1 MAKDKKVTIVI
12 KKIEEGGGGAHGGGW
27 KVAFADFMTAMMCFF
42 LVMWLLNQTPS
53 VKADV
58 ASYFS
63 GPSMLE
69 HDFTSYGAELT
80 LEKLFL
86 DLVNEPLKTA
96 QNLLQP
102 VDFTPNIMAM
112 GSKKIAMAF
121 IATELGEDAK
131 EISVDRDS
139 IEFKIPESK
148 LFQRGSA
155 QPTANFVNLVTKVL
169 AMTVGLQDSRIDVE
183 SLMYQESVPDQNF
196 GSAQRVAS
204 ARKDLVGTRIKNSFE
219 HPSNEIMGY
228 VTVKSYGETS
238 GRADPEGYIRIKVS
252 QKEET
257 ADGRKPRPLEDFFEE
272 KKADLNVYDDFVKRV
287 SEGKMKNVP
296 KKEIRE

>member
-12 KKIEEGGGGAHGGGW
+12 KKIEEGGAGAHGGNW

-42 LVMWLLNQTPS
+42 LVMWLLNQTPE
-53 VKADV
+53 VKAEV

-112 GSKKIAMAF
+112 GSKKIAMAYV
-121 IATELGEDAK
+121 ASELGADAK
-131 EISVDRDS
+131 EIDIERDS

-148 LFQRGSA
+148 LFLDGSA
-155 QPTANFVNLVTKVL
+155 QPTANFVNMITKIQAL
-169 AMTVGLQDSRIDVE
+169 TVGLEDSRVE
-183 SLMYQESVPDQNF
+183 VEAYLYQESVPDGNF
-196 GSAQRVAS
+196 GTAQRVAS
-204 ARKDLVGTRIKNSFE
+204 ARKDLVGTKIKSSFE
-219 HPSNEIMGY
+219 KPTNDIMGY
-228 VTVKSYGETS
+228 VTVKSMGVTS
-238 GRADPEGYIRIKVS
+238 GRVEPEGYIRIKIA
-252 QKEET
+252 QKPET
-257 ADGRKPRPLEDFFEE
+257 STGEKMRPLEDFFDK
-272 KKADLNVYDDFVKRV
+272 KKADLNVYDDFVKKV
-287 SEGKMKNVP
+287 SEGKIKTPP
-296 KKEIRE
+296 KRQKRQ

>member
-12 KKIEEGGGGAHGGGW
+12 KKIEEGGAGGHGGNW

-42 LVMWLLNQTPS
+42 LVMWLLNQTPE
-53 VKADV
+53 VKAEV

-112 GSKKIAMAF
+112 GSKKVAMAF
-121 IATELGEDAK
+121 IASELGADAK
-131 EISVDRDS
+131 EITIERDS

-148 LFQRGSA
+148 MFTLGSA
-155 QPTANFVNLVTKVL
+155 QPTAGFVNMMTKIQAL
-169 AMTVGLQDSRIDVE
+169 TVGLEDSKVDVE
-183 SLMYQESVPDQNF
+183 SMLYQESVPDENF
-196 GSAQRVAS
+196 GTAQRVAS
-204 ARKDLVGTRIKNSFE
+204 ARKDIVGTKIKSTFE
-219 HPSNEIMGY
+219 NPSNEIMGY
-228 VTVKSYGETS
+228 VTVKSYGTIS
-238 GRADPEGYIRIKVS
+238 GRVTPDGYIRIKVT
-252 QKEET
+252 QKNSDE
-257 ADGRKPRPLEDFFEE
+257 DGKKQRPLEDLFETR
-272 KKADLNVYDDFVKRV
+272 KADLNVYDDFVKKV
-287 SEGKMKNVP
+287 SEGKIKNPP
-296 KKEIRE
+296 KRQKRE

>member
-12 KKIEEGGGGAHGGGW
+12 KKIEEGGAAGHGGGW

-42 LVMWLLNQTPS
+42 LVMWLLNQTPE
-53 VKADV
+53 VKAEV

-112 GSKKIAMAF
+112 GSKKVAMAF
-121 IATELGEDAK
+121 IAAEIGADAK
-131 EISVDRDS
+131 DMTVERDF
-139 IEFKIPESK
+139 IEFKLPESK
-148 LFQRGSA
+148 LFLSGTA
-155 QPTANFVNLVTKVL
+155 QPTRNFVPLMTKVQAL
-169 AMTVGLQDSRIDVE
+169 TVGLEESRVDVE
-183 SLMYQESVPDQNF
+183 SVLLQESVEGQNF
-196 GSAQRVAS
+196 ALAQRVAS
-204 ARKDLVGTRIKNSFE
+204 ARKDLVGTKIKTTFE
-219 HPSNEIMGY
+219 NPTNEIMGY
-228 VTVKSYGETS
+228 VTVKSEAQT
-238 GRADPEGYIRIKVS
+238 REPEGYVRIRIT
-252 QKEET
+252 QKKET
-257 ADGRKPRPLEDFFEE
+257 SDGREQRPLEDFFD
-272 KKADLNVYDDFVKRV
+272 KKSADINAYDDFVRKV
-287 SEGKMKNVP
+287 SEGKIKNP
-296 KKEIRE
+296 AKPPRRE